1 MNIFIRVDASIEIG
15 TGHVMRCLTLA
26 SQLKKEGKNV
36 FFICRRADGD
46 CSPLI
51 KEKGFKIIHLP
62 SIRGSLWK
70 YIEEHWRLDAE
81 QSIDILK
88 KYHVH
93 QLIIDHYSIDK
104 KWEQL
109 VRAYTDEIMVID
121 DLANRPHD
129 CDILL
134 DQNFYLNME
143 SRYEYLVPKHTS
155 LLLGPRYALLRDEF
169 IEAKSNIKP
178 FKKKIERLF
187 IFFGGSDPTNE
198 TEKVL
203 HAIIP
208 LMKRYNIQVDVV
220 VGNLN
225 PKRLYIEQICKNIQ
239 GANYYCQIN
248 NISELMVN
256 ADLAIGA
263 GGVATW
269 ERVYLELPTI
279 VIAVAE
285 NQIEVASALA
295 TTNSIIYLGESHS
308 LNEKDIQKTVE
319 YIFERPHE
327 LQKMCQ
333 SCRLLMECEGV

>member
-1 MNIFIRVDASIEIG
+1 MNVFIRVDASIEIG

-26 SQLKKEGKNV
+26 NQLRKEGKNV

-46 CSPLI
+46 CSSLI
-51 KEKGFKIIHLP
+51 KEKGFKLIYLP
-62 SIRGSLWK
+62 FIEGSLWK
-70 YIEEHWRLDAE
+70 YIEKNWELDAE

-88 KYHVH
+88 KYQVC

-104 KWEQL
+104 KWEQQ
-109 VRAYTDEIMVID
+109 VRAYADEIMIID

-134 DQNFYLNME
+134 DQNFYKDME
-143 SRYEYLVPKHTS
+143 SRYKYLVPKHTL

-178 FKKKIERLF
+178 FKKNIERLF

-203 HAIIP
+203 HAIMP
-208 LMKRYNIQVDVV
+208 LMKRYNIQVDIV
-220 VGNLN
+220 VGNSN
-225 PKRLYIEQICKNIQ
+225 PKRTYIKQLCKNIQ
-239 GANYYCQIN
+239 GANFYCQIN

-256 ADLAIGA
+256 ADIAIGA
-263 GGVATW
+263 GGVSTW

-279 VIAVAE
+279 VIAVAQ
-285 NQIEVASALA
+285 NQIEVASALS

-308 LNEKDIQKTVE
+308 LKEEDIQKTVE
-319 YIFERPHE
+319 YIFENPYE
-327 LQKMCQ
+327 LQKMRQ
-333 SCRLLMECEGV
+333 NCRLLM